1 MKMSEMS
8 KKKYRKASFAPSF
21 GWGRGEAS
29 GGVGGGRKYEQ
40 LFFDL
45 DHTLWDFETN
55 SRLAMLET
63 VAELKLDARIA
74 DFDAFFNHYETV
86 NTKLWEAYRNQ
97 EIRKPELIRK
107 RFEETLRHFEITGV
121 DPLDMNECYLRLMPL
136 QKQLYPDVIETLD
149 YLKQRRYQMHIITNG
164 FTEVQHR
171 KIESSGLRQYFDRI
185 FTSEEIQVPKPD
197 KRIFQHALKCCNS
210 KKSKSIMIGDSWDS
224 DILGARRIGISQV
237 FVLKNDNKQL
247 IPPKNEWA
255 ELKKHHFENTPPSNT
270 TYIIEKIAHLT
281 KLF

>member
-1 MKMSEMS
+1 MK
-8 KKKYRKASFAPSF
+8 
-21 GWGRGEAS
+21 
-29 GGVGGGRKYEQ
+29 KYEQ

-63 VAELKLDARIA
+63 VAELKLDTQIP
-74 DFDAFFNHYETV
+74 DFDAFFRHYETI

-97 EIRKPELIRK
+97 QIRKPELIRK
-107 RFEETLRHFEITGV
+107 RFEEALRHFNITGV
-121 DPLDMNECYLRLMPL
+121 DPLKMNELYLQLMPM
-136 QKQLYPDVIETLD
+136 QKQLYTDVIETLD
-149 YLKQRRYQMHIITNG
+149 YLQQRRYQMHIITNG

-185 FTSEEIQVPKPD
+185 FISEEIQAPKPD

-224 DILGARRIGISQV
+224 DILGARSMGISQV
-237 FVLKNDNKQL
+237 FILKKDKIQQT
-247 IPPKNEWA
+247 PPKKEWG
-255 ELKKHHFENTPPSNT
+255 EFKKYYFENKTPSST
-270 TYIIEKIAHLT
+270 TYIIEKIANLT
-281 KLF
+281 KIF

>member
-1 MKMSEMS
+1 MK
-8 KKKYRKASFAPSF
+8 
-21 GWGRGEAS
+21 
-29 GGVGGGRKYEQ
+29 KYEQ

-63 VAELKLDARIA
+63 VAELKLTDRIA
-74 DFDAFFNHYETV
+74 DFDAFFDYYETI
-86 NTKLWEAYRNQ
+86 NTSLWEAYRRQ

-107 RFEETLRHFEITGV
+107 RFEETLRHFGISGV
-121 DPLDMNECYLRLMPL
+121 DPLAMNELYLKLMPL
-136 QKQLYPDVIETLD
+136 QTQLYPDVIETLD
-149 YLKQRRYQMHIITNG
+149 YLKQKRYPMHIITNG

-171 KIESSGLRQYFDRI
+171 KIESSGLDRYFDRI
-185 FTSEEIQVPKPD
+185 FISEEIQAPKPD

-224 DILGARRIGISQV
+224 DILGAKGMGISQV
-237 FVLKNDNKQL
+237 FVLKNDNIQAT
-247 IPPKNEWA
+247 PPKKEWG
-255 ELKKHHFENTPPSNT
+255 EFKKYYFEKINPAST
-270 TYIIEKIAHLT
+270 TYIIEKIALLT

>member
-1 MKMSEMS
+1 M
-8 KKKYRKASFAPSF
+8 
-21 GWGRGEAS
+21 
-29 GGVGGGRKYEQ
+29 RKYEQ

-63 VAELKLDARIA
+63 VAKMKLEPRIS
-74 DFDAFFNHYETV
+74 DFDTFFDYYEAT
-86 NTKLWEAYRNQ
+86 NTKLWEAYRKQ

-107 RFEETLRHFEITGV
+107 RFEDTLRHFEIIGV
-121 DPLDMNECYLRLMPL
+121 DPVAMNECYLELMPG

-149 YLKQRRYQMHIITNG
+149 YLKQRGYRMHIITNG

-171 KIESSGLRQYFDRI
+171 KIASSGLRQYFDRI
-185 FTSEEIQVPKPD
+185 FISEEIQAPKPD

-224 DILGARRIGISQV
+224 DILGAKSIGISQV
-237 FVLKNDNKQL
+237 FVLKNDNIQL
-247 IPPKNEWA
+247 VPPKKEWG
-255 ELKKHHFENTPPSNT
+255 EFKKYYFENKSPSHT
-270 TYIIEKIAHLT
+270 TYIIEKVANLSKI
-281 KLF
+281 F

>member
-1 MKMSEMS
+1 M
-8 KKKYRKASFAPSF
+8 
-21 GWGRGEAS
+21 
-29 GGVGGGRKYEQ
+29 RKYEQ

-63 VAELKLDARIA
+63 VTELGLKQRIA
-74 DFDAFFNHYETV
+74 DFDTFFNYYETI
-86 NTKLWEAYRNQ
+86 NTNLWEAYRNQ
-97 EIRKPELIRK
+97 QIRKPELIRK
-107 RFEETLRHFEITGV
+107 RFEDTLSYFEITGV
-121 DPLDMNECYLRLMPL
+121 DPLAMNELYLQLMPL
-136 QKQLYPDVIETLD
+136 QKQLYPDVLETLD

-185 FTSEEIQVPKPD
+185 FVSEEIQAPKPD

-210 KKSKSIMIGDSWDS
+210 KKSNSIMIGDSWDS
-224 DILGARRIGISQV
+224 DILGARGMGISQV
-237 FVLKNDNKQL
+237 LVLKNDNKQQT
-247 IPPKNEWA
+247 PPKKEWG
-255 ELKKHHFENTPPSNT
+255 EFKKYYFENKTPSST
-270 TYIIEKIAHLT
+270 TYIIDKIACLT